1 MWENEGR
8 KNLIRNIV
16 VFLLLIVAVA
26 GLFFAMLSV
35 KKRIAAEDAVLKEAS
50 SNQQQELSEAR
61 QENLEAIDVAYK
73 RDMETVNTYLPGIV
87 CWGDSLTAGSSG
99 NISYPSTLQ
108 KYLDTYLC
116 GIYDF
121 RSTIDNAQEYSR
133 LDWENYTVSIPVVNM
148 GSGQEDSATIL
159 GRSGVV
165 PYVLAD
171 GFEIPANTEGVAI
184 TIESE
189 DGKTVNPLTA
199 GNAGVN
205 PVTIAGVE
213 GTITRTASGQNW
225 GKTTYLFTRTEAG
238 EPVSVE
244 KGEKIVT
251 ASANQYQDYLHIV
264 WLGTYGDY
272 TTPEKLVSDTKALLA
287 HQVGSSGRYLVL
299 GPCTVRGSWDNAY
312 AATMNAIDSAMLQA
326 FGDHYVNIRKYLLED
341 GITDGNL
348 KLSKEDSRLV
358 QSGIVPTGF
367 RSNASGA
374 DLNAAAYKLIGKLVY
389 ERMES
394 MGYFDEIREEL
405 GLNKTTQEILKTNPK
420 YFENILNAK

>member
-16 VFLLLIVAVA
+16 VFLLLIVAAA
-26 GLFFAMLSV
+26 GLLFAMLSV

-50 SNQQQELSEAR
+50 SSQQQELSEAR

-116 GIYDF
+116 SIYDF

-199 GNAGVN
+199 GNTGVN

-238 EPVSVE
+238 EPVSWKRGRRSSLPAPTSIRIICTLCGWVH
-244 KGEKIVT
+244 T
-251 ASANQYQDYLHIV
+251 AITPPRKSWSATPRHCWHIR
-264 WLGTYGDY
+264 W
-272 TTPEKLVSDTKALLA
+272 
-287 HQVGSSGRYLVL
+287 
-299 GPCTVRGSWDNAY
+299 
-312 AATMNAIDSAMLQA
+312 
-326 FGDHYVNIRKYLLED
+326 
-341 GITDGNL
+341 
-348 KLSKEDSRLV
+348 
-358 QSGIVPTGF
+358 
-367 RSNASGA
+367 
-374 DLNAAAYKLIGKLVY
+374 AAAVVTWFLALVPFGAAGT
-389 ERMES
+389 M
-394 MGYFDEIREEL
+394 L
-405 GLNKTTQEILKTNPK
+405 TPLP
-420 YFENILNAK
+420 